1 MFYVMSQDGKLL
13 RPIDSAVDYEENP
26 VGECVIYCGHNFMGK
41 YDTLEDCKT
50 VMGQLKNAIANGKH
64 IFQFPKGVFR

>member
-1 MFYVMSQDGKLL
+1 MFYVMSQDGKTL
-13 RPIDSAVDYEENP
+13 RPIDSIVDYEENP
-26 VGECVIYCGHNFMGK
+26 VGECVIYCGHSFMGE

-50 VMGQLKNAIANGKH
+50 VMGQLKNAIATGKH